1 MNNCTNE
8 LSYDDYLSRI
18 NIQELLRDAGY
29 VHYRRDGT
37 RYPTYVR
44 LDSEGRRIRGDKFI
58 VTANGKCC
66 FHAPEL
72 KRYNVVSFIKS
83 FPEMFREYSPELK
96 PDRLVNLVCR
106 RILNEPEPER
116 TARIVDPVKERKPF
130 SINNYSVTRMNP
142 SDIATRKEFYPYF
155 KGRGID
161 LPTQLAFSSH
171 FFLASKKRKNGLTY
185 TNLSFPLVLP
195 SNTEKIVGLEE
206 RGRPKLSDGSSYKG
220 KAEGS
225 NSSEGLWIAN
235 LTGRPLDRATEI
247 VWFESAYDA
256 MAEYQINPQPS
267 VYVST
272 GGTPTENQIRGMLAR
287 TPNARH
293 YLGFDKDVAGRLFVK
308 NFKFIASKMGFR
320 TENVQS
326 YHPPG
331 CYKDWNDALL
341 GKVSPEL
348 KALGNTES
356 DELDKEVNNT
366 EQPDIEPQ
374 VGSCRLR

>member
-1 MNNCTNE
+1 MNTDTNE

-96 PDRLVNLVCR
+96 PDRLVNLVCH
-106 RILNEPEPER
+106 RILNMPEPER
-116 TARIVDPVKERKPF
+116 NAHIVAPLKECKPF

-142 SDIATRKEFYPYF
+142 SDIATRKAFYPYF

-171 FFLASKKRKNGLTY
+171 FFLASKKRENGLTY

-195 SNTEKIVGLEE
+195 SASDRIVGLEE

-235 LTGRPLDRATEI
+235 LTGRPLDKATEI

-272 GGTPTENQIRGMLAR
+272 GGTPTENQIRGMLAL

-293 YLGFDKDVAGRLFVK
+293 YLGFDKDVAGKLFVK
-308 NFKFIASKMGFR
+308 NFKFIASKMGLR
-320 TENVQS
+320 PENVQS

-348 KALGNTES
+348 KAL
-356 DELDKEVNNT
+356 DEVDYKSNEVKNT

-374 VGSCRLR
+374 VGSYRLR

>member
-8 LSYDDYLSRI
+8 LSYDDYLRRI

-29 VHYRRDGT
+29 VHYRRDGI

-66 FHAPEL
+66 FHPPEL
-72 KRYNVVSFIKS
+72 KRYNVVSFIKA
-83 FPEMFREYSPELK
+83 FPEIFREYSPELK
-96 PDRLVNLVCR
+96 SDRLVNLVCR

-130 SINNYSVTRMNP
+130 SINSYSVTRMNP
-142 SDIATRKEFYPYF
+142 SDIATRKAFYPYF

-171 FFLASKKRKNGLTY
+171 FFLASKKRENGLTY

-195 SNTEKIVGLEE
+195 SDTEKIVGLEE
-206 RGRPKLSDGSSYKG
+206 RGRPKMSDGSSYKG
-220 KAEGS
+220 MAEGS

-235 LTGRPLDRATEI
+235 LTGRPLDKATEI
-247 VWFESAYDA
+247 AWFESAYDA
-256 MAEYQINPQPS
+256 MAEYQLNPKPA

-272 GGTPTENQIRGMLAR
+272 GGTPTENQIRGMLAW

-293 YLGFDKDVAGRLFVK
+293 YLGFDKDAAGRLFAK
-308 NFKFIASKMGFR
+308 NFKFIASKMGCR
-320 TENVQS
+320 AENVQS

-341 GKVSPEL
+341 GKVSPGL
-348 KALGNTES
+348 KALGEIVHKS
-356 DELDKEVNNT
+356 KEVNNT
-366 EQPDIEPQ
+366 EQPGMEPQ

>member
-1 MNNCTNE
+1 M
-8 LSYDDYLSRI
+8 
-18 NIQELLRDAGY
+18 
-29 VHYRRDGT
+29 
-37 RYPTYVR
+37 
-44 LDSEGRRIRGDKFI
+44 
-58 VTANGKCC
+58 
-66 FHAPEL
+66 
-72 KRYNVVSFIKS
+72 
-83 FPEMFREYSPELK
+83 
-96 PDRLVNLVCR
+96 NLVCR

-130 SINNYSVTRMNP
+130 SINSYSVTRMNP

-171 FFLASKKRKNGLTY
+171 FFLASKKRENGLTY

-195 SNTEKIVGLEE
+195 SAPDRIVGLEE

-235 LTGRPLDRATEI
+235 LTGQPLDKATEI

-256 MAEYQINPQPS
+256 MAEYQLNPQPS

-272 GGTPTENQIRGMLAR
+272 GGTPTENQIRGMLAL
-287 TPNARH
+287 TPDARH
-293 YLGFDKDVAGRLFVK
+293 YLGFDKDVAGRLFAK

-320 TENVQS
+320 AENVQS
-326 YHPPG
+326 YHPPD
-331 CYKDWNDALL
+331 CYKDWNDALI

-348 KALGNTES
+348 KALGEIDHKS
-356 DELDKEVNNT
+356 KEVNNT
-366 EQPDIEPQ
+366 EQPDMEPQ

>member
-1 MNNCTNE
+1 MNTDTNE

-66 FHAPEL
+66 FHAPEQ
-72 KRYNVVSFIKS
+72 KRNNVESINKTI
-83 FPEMFREYSPELK
+83 PQMITLNSP
-96 PDRLVNLVCR
+96 PHTNDRLVNLVCR

-130 SINNYSVTRMNP
+130 SINSYSVTRMNT
-142 SDIATRKEFYPYF
+142 SDIATRKAFYPYF

-171 FFLASKKRKNGLTY
+171 FFLASKKRENGLTY

-195 SNTEKIVGLEE
+195 SNTERIVGLEE
-206 RGRPKLSDGSSYKG
+206 RGRPKMSDGSSYKG

-235 LTGRPLDRATEI
+235 LTGRPLDKATEI

-256 MAEYQINPQPS
+256 MAEYQLNPHPS

-272 GGTPTENQIRGMLAR
+272 GGTPTENQIRGMLAL
-287 TPNARH
+287 TPDARH
-293 YLGFDKDVAGRLFVK
+293 YLGFDKDVAGRLFAK

-320 TENVQS
+320 AENVQS

-341 GKVSPEL
+341 GKLSPEL
-348 KALGNTES
+348 KALGEIDHKS
-356 DELDKEVNNT
+356 KEVTNT

>member
-1 MNNCTNE
+1 MNTDTNE

-96 PDRLVNLVCR
+96 SDRLVNLVCR
-106 RILNEPEPER
+106 RILNEPEPVR

-130 SINNYSVTRMNP
+130 SINNYSVTHLNP
-142 SDIATRKEFYPYF
+142 SDIATRKAFYPYF

-171 FFLASKKRKNGLTY
+171 FFLASKKRENGLTY

-195 SNTEKIVGLEE
+195 SAPDRIVGLEE

-235 LTGRPLDRATEI
+235 LTGRPLDKATEI

-256 MAEYQINPQPS
+256 MAEYQLNPKPS

-272 GGTPTENQIRGMLAR
+272 GGTPTENQIRGMLAW

-308 NFKFIASKMGFR
+308 SFRFIASKMGFR
-320 TENVQS
+320 AENVQS

-331 CYKDWNDALL
+331 CYKDWNDTLL
-341 GKVSPEL
+341 SKVSPEL

-374 VGSCRLR
+374 VGSYRLR

>member
-8 LSYDDYLSRI
+8 LSYDDYLRRI

-29 VHYRRDGT
+29 VHYRRDGI

-66 FHAPEL
+66 FHPPEL
-72 KRYNVVSFIKS
+72 KRYNVVSFIKA

-96 PDRLVNLVCR
+96 SDRLVNLVCR

-130 SINNYSVTRMNP
+130 SINSYSVTRMNP
-142 SDIATRKEFYPYF
+142 SDVATLKAFYPYF

-171 FFLASKKRKNGLTY
+171 FFLASKKRENGLTY

-195 SNTEKIVGLEE
+195 SNTERIVGLEE
-206 RGRPKLSDGSSYKG
+206 RGRPKMSDGSSYKG

-235 LTGRPLDRATEI
+235 LTGRPLDKSTEI

-256 MAEYQINPQPS
+256 MAEYQLNPHPS

-272 GGTPTENQIRGMLAR
+272 LSLI
-287 TPNARH
+287 H
-293 YLGFDKDVAGRLFVK
+293 
-308 NFKFIASKMGFR
+308 I
-320 TENVQS
+320 
-326 YHPPG
+326 
-331 CYKDWNDALL
+331 
-341 GKVSPEL
+341 
-348 KALGNTES
+348 
-356 DELDKEVNNT
+356 
-366 EQPDIEPQ
+366 
-374 VGSCRLR
+374 